1 MITVFCLI
9 PCPSLLASSS
19 HSQPETREKQRGVMY
34 PSDGHRGGRQGQER
48 AQPLEGLE
56 WGPGRMLAP
65 ASCRCTSVPHF
76 SLSISFCPLVIYFFG
91 HTMQHLSSLTRDR
104 IHVPCSGHTESKPL
118 DLRKDP
124 RKL

>member
-1 MITVFCLI
+1 
-9 PCPSLLASSS
+9 
-19 HSQPETREKQRGVMY
+19 MY

-91 HTMQHLSSLTRDR
+91 HTMQLVGSKFAEQGSTWA
-104 IHVPCSGHTESKPL
+104 PGSESTES
-118 DLRKDP
+118 
-124 RKL
+124 